1 MADLR
6 RPVTQ
11 LLLVHIQAQIQI
23 QFQEPLQIQLQE
35 LLQIQFQEPLQT
47 ELQELLQIQC
57 QEPLQ
62 KLLKPA
68 TAEFFLAPLMS
79 TWVAIHQ
86 MRKNKQK
93 KKYN

>member
-35 LLQIQFQEPLQT
+35 LLQIQFQEPLQ
-47 ELQELLQIQC
+47 
-57 QEPLQ
+57 

-79 TWVAIHQ
+79 TWVEIHQ
-86 MRKNKQK
+86 LRRNKQEN
-93 KKYN
+93 KYN

>member
-35 LLQIQFQEPLQT
+35 LLQIQFQEPLQ
-47 ELQELLQIQC
+47 
-57 QEPLQ
+57 